1 MSPIP
6 LPSGRRARLLLGAA
20 SAVVVALVVAIGAVL
35 VDRFAGGATVVE
47 GVVGSEKVDFF
58 RDEEVVAR
66 LAELGYE
73 VRVRPRGSR
82 LMAQDTEGSDFVSP
96 GSDTAADHIRRLHGV
111 STEHRLFST
120 PMVLLSYEP
129 LAEALREAGV
139 ARRSEEDGTWS
150 FDVAAYL
157 ELTGEHTRWRD
168 LPGDSVGSENRN
180 EVLVRTTDPRTSN
193 SAGMYAAVISYLLN
207 GEEVVPPGGPDLEI
221 TSRLSDLFLA
231 QGQPP
236 ESSQQPFEQFR
247 DLGPGHTPLLW
258 AYEAQYVH
266 AMVSGPAL
274 PEDAV
279 LMYPEPTVFSV
290 HALVPLTDAGD
301 EVGALLAE
309 DPELRAL
316 ATRHGFRAEGGDA
329 FADLVAEHGL
339 PVRTRVDDVVNTPT
353 YEALEALL
361 SGIEDAYEDSGM
373 GPPAPEERRPAAGPA
388 REEGE

>member
-1 MSPIP
+1 MSRIP
-6 LPSGRRARLLLGAA
+6 LPPGRSARLLLGAA
-20 SAVVVALVVAIGAVL
+20 SAVAVALVVAIGAVL
-35 VDRFAGGATVVE
+35 VDRWSGGGTVVE
-47 GVVGSEKVDFF
+47 GVVGSEKVEFF
-58 RDEEVVAR
+58 RDERVAAR

-82 LMAQDTEGSDFVSP
+82 LLAQDTEGADFVSP
-96 GSDTAADHIRRLHGV
+96 GSDAGTDHVQRQHGV
-111 STEHRLFST
+111 STEYRLFST
-120 PMVLLSYEP
+120 PMVVLSYEP

-139 ARRSEEDGTWS
+139 AREEEDGTWS

-157 ELTGEHTRWRD
+157 ELTADRTRWRD
-168 LPGDSVGSENRN
+168 LPGDSVGSNNRN

-193 SAGMYAAVISYLLN
+193 SAGLYAAVLSYLLN
-207 GEEVVPPGGPDLEI
+207 GEEVVPPGGPDREI
-221 TSRLSDLFLA
+221 TDRLAGLFLA

-266 AMVSGPAL
+266 AVVNGPAM
-274 PEDAV
+274 PDDAV
-279 LMYPEPTVFSV
+279 LMYPEPTVYSA
-290 HALVPLTDAGD
+290 HTLVPLTEAGD
-301 EVGALLAE
+301 AVGALLAE
-309 DPELRAL
+309 DAELRAL

-329 FADLVAEHGL
+329 FAELVAEHGL

-373 GPPAPEERRPAAGPA
+373 APPAPEERRPAAGPA

>member
-1 MSPIP
+1 M
-6 LPSGRRARLLLGAA
+6 LLGAA
-20 SAVVVALVVAIGAVL
+20 TAVVVALIVAIGAVL
-35 VDRFAGGATVVE
+35 VDRFVGGATVVE

-58 RDEEVVAR
+58 RDEEVMAR

-82 LMAQDTEGSDFVSP
+82 LLAQDAGDADFVSP
-96 GSDTAADHIRRLHGV
+96 GSDAGTDHVQRQHGV

-120 PMVLLSYEP
+120 PMVVLSYEP
-129 LAEALREAGV
+129 LAESLREAGV
-139 ARRSEEDGTWS
+139 AHRSEEDGTWS
-150 FDVAAYL
+150 FDLAAYL
-157 ELTGEHTRWRD
+157 ELTAEQTRWRD

-193 SAGMYAAVISYLLN
+193 SGGLYAAVISYLLN
-207 GEEVVPPGGPDLEI
+207 GEEVVPPGGPDPEI
-221 TSRLSDLFLA
+221 TDRLSDLFLA

-266 AMVSGPAL
+266 AMVNGPAL
-274 PEDAV
+274 PDDVV
-279 LMYPEPTVFSV
+279 LMYPAPTVYSA
-290 HALVPLTDAGD
+290 HTLVPLTEAGD
-301 EVGALLAE
+301 AVGALLAV
-309 DPELRAL
+309 DPELRSL

-329 FADLVAEHGL
+329 FAELVAEHDL
-339 PVRTRVDDVVNTPT
+339 PVRDRVDDIVNIPT

-361 SGIEDAYEDSGM
+361 NGIEDAYDDSGM
-373 GPPAPEERRPAAGPA
+373 GPPAPEEQRPAAGPS
-388 REEGE
+388 REEDE